1 MEILTLT
8 FHSVGWYYVH
18 KNVNSVRHT
27 IKTNLSD
34 YYKRIHMSTYIKRN
48 KSQME
53 MAQTKLPGDSILI
66 ILNLPFSN
74 KRISDSPKELISY
87 KKYS

>member
-1 MEILTLT
+1 M
-8 FHSVGWYYVH
+8 H
-18 KNVNSVRHT
+18 KHVYIVRHT
-27 IKTNLSD
+27 IKTNLIE
-34 YYKRIHMSTYIKRN
+34 YYKRIHMSKDIKRN